1 MPYSEYPEAMRNNAR
16 RGQEL
21 NKEVGGKC
29 ATAVGKETAR
39 ILAAGETLSDARVKR
54 MYSFLSR
61 AETYYNPDDT
71 EACGTIS
78 YLLWG
83 GKTAHNW
90 SAEKVKQMEN
100 DERTQHD
107 EAEKRTMG
115 TIEVREHEEDHM
127 VLEGYAA
134 VFNVETDLGAFREV
148 IRPGAFDDVMDDD
161 VRALINHDP
170 NLILGRTGN
179 GTLELST
186 DERGLKY
193 KVKLGDQQYARDFY
207 ESVKRGDITQS
218 SFAFTIEEQ
227 SFNDDRTLRS
237 VDKVRQLLDVSP
249 VTYPAYAAA
258 TVQARD
264 QQLETEEATT
274 DEVADTNT
282 DSQPQQTN
290 NNMNLN
296 EMKATRA
303 KHADRYEELVNVAET
318 ENRDWTNNEQEE
330 ADIAKREVERLDG
343 KIERRQAHE
352 DMISRQAQMGGTSV
366 SEVKEINK
374 INRSFSLSRAVTA
387 ASFGKALEGAEAEW
401 QQEAAKEYQMRGL
414 QMSGQIGI
422 PASAMY
428 RNGSADNFQA
438 AGTGD
443 GSGFVAT
450 QVGGVIDALR
460 TPTLAERVGVTT
472 INNATG
478 NLKFPRVSAKAGA
491 AQPSDPN
498 NEVGVDSASG
508 LELDEVTLT
517 PIRVAANTKY
527 SKQLIMQG
535 GAQVDAMISRE
546 LAAGINEHV
555 DKAVFAKAAAG
566 TPTAHQIDKDAAATY
581 ADIVNMQSLVLAAG
595 GDLSRCRYVGNPTA
609 MTLLKPDA
617 AVSNIS
623 ALVDNGRL
631 DGYEVHFTPQVADST
646 ASEGALLF
654 GDFQLG
660 LVLAYF
666 GGIDLLVDPFTN
678 AGNAQI
684 ALHINR
690 FYDCEVRQ
698 GNALAY
704 LFDFE

>member
-1 MPYSEYPEAMRNNAR
+1 MPFSEYPEAMRNNAR

-39 ILAAGETLSDARVKR
+39 ILAAGETLSDSRVKR
-54 MYSFLSR
+54 MFSFLSR

-264 QQLETEEATT
+264 QQLETEDATT

-303 KHADRYEELVNVAET
+303 QHADRYEELVNVAET

-330 ADIAKREVERLDG
+330 ADIAKREVERLDS

-352 DMISRQAQMGGTSV
+352 DMIARQAQMGGTSV

-428 RNGSADNFQA
+428 RGGEKDNFQA
-438 AGTGD
+438 GSGD

-450 QVGGVIDALR
+450 QVPGVIDALR
-460 TPTLAERVGVTT
+460 TPTMAERVGVTT

-478 NLKFPRVSAKAGA
+478 NLKFPRVSAKAIATQATEVEADSG
-491 AQPSDPN
+491 SD
-498 NEVGVDSASG
+498 

-546 LAAGINEHV
+546 LAAGINETV
-555 DKAVFAKAAAG
+555 DKAVFAKAAASASEQNDVAG
-566 TPTAHQIDKDAAATY
+566 VLAY
-581 ADIVNMQSLVLAAG
+581 ADITNAQKKVLAAG
-595 GDLSRCRYVGNPTA
+595 GDLTSCAFVGSPTA
-609 MTLLKPDA
+609 MQLVKSAA
-617 AVSNIS
+617 AVASIRAVVEGNSI
-623 ALVDNGRL
+623 
-631 DGYEVHFTPQVADST
+631 DGYETHFTPNLVDSDT
-646 ASEGALLF
+646 NKGALLF

-666 GGIDLLVDPFTN
+666 GGVDLLVDPFSN
-678 AGNAQI
+678 AGTAQI

-690 FYDCEVRQ
+690 FYDCDVRQ
-698 GNALAY
+698 ASALAY
-704 LFDFE
+704 TFDFTAS